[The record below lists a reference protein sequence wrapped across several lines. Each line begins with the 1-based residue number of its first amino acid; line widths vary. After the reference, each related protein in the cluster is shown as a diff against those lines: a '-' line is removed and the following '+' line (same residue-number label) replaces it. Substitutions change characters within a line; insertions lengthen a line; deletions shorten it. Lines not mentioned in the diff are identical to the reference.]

1 MNRHNVNVQ
10 TTQVSTVIHVYTGK
24 LV

>member
-10 TTQVSTVIHVYTGK
+10 TKQVSTVIHVYTGK
-24 LV
+24 LL